1 MGVSFI
7 LIDSPGA
14 RSLSATQ
21 VIESIRV
28 ASVARK
34 LPSLWSQKEDVME
47 TADAD
52 VGKMEA
58 ELRQWGTRLDNLLA
72 MADLVG
78 TAARIDRRERLDDL
92 KNKYDAAEAKL
103 AALKAAGSGKREIIK
118 GGVENAWSEL
128 AMAFTRLAT

>member
-1 MGVSFI
+1 M
-7 LIDSPGA
+7 
-14 RSLSATQ
+14 
-21 VIESIRV
+21 ES
-28 ASVARK
+28 
-34 LPSLWSQKEDVME
+34 
-47 TADAD
+47 ADAD
-52 VGKMEA
+52 LGKMEA

-92 KNKYDAAEAKL
+92 KKKYDAAEAKL
-103 AALKAAGSGKREIIK
+103 AALKAAGSGKREIIR

>member
-1 MGVSFI
+1 
-7 LIDSPGA
+7 
-14 RSLSATQ
+14 
-21 VIESIRV
+21 
-28 ASVARK
+28 
-34 LPSLWSQKEDVME
+34 ME

-52 VGKMEA
+52 LGKMEA

-78 TAARIDRRERLDDL
+78 TAARNDRRERLDDL
-92 KNKYDAAEAKL
+92 KKKYDAAEAKL
-103 AALKAAGSGKREIIK
+103 AVLKAAGSGKRQIIK